1 MEIKRKSIEPRAYEK
16 SHSEKIICSKCG
28 MVLKSSNKGI
38 VGDNNIAF
46 CEYCYKNLLFPNLH
60 ENYLEIL
67 N

>member
-1 MEIKRKSIEPRAYEK
+1 METKKNIIALRTYEK
-16 SHSEKIICSKCG
+16 SHSEKIACSKCG
-28 MVLKSSNKGI
+28 MVLKSSRKGI

-60 ENYLEIL
+60 ENCLEIV